1 MILNDIYI
9 IMINKKKICNEKQI
23 KTCHDTNK
31 EK

>member
-9 IMINKKKICNEKQI
+9 IMINKKKIRNEKQI